1 MGFRPDNGKNP
12 FRVWLILA
20 LLFSVISA
28 FSQTTIQLEEQCD
41 CQVLSG
47 TIVNMPGSSSPV
59 GADTGDIYIN
69 TQSGQLFFWD
79 GDSWEFTR
87 SLNRSLKTFSFN
99 PNTFELLLET
109 QDGRSFK
116 ADLSALKSPEPEE
129 VGAAEVTFDNT
140 ASRLNADNVQSA
152 IEELEQTYSSLP
164 RIYATGKVEGSGTA
178 QVIYGST
185 VQRLNEG
192 DYQITFDRA
201 LPDNR
206 YIIQVSVLDCD
217 GDCPG
222 NTGDTYDNPGIT
234 YYDQSPDGFKVN
246 IGDSDNGINPKDD
259 IDLQFMF
266 TVITLPN

>member
-1 MGFRPDNGKNP
+1 MGYQPDNGKNP
-12 FRVWLILA
+12 FRVWLILI

-47 TIVNMPGSSSPV
+47 TDVNAPGSTSPTGASS
-59 GADTGDIYIN
+59 GDIYIN

-79 GDSWEFTR
+79 GDSWELTR
-87 SLNRSLKTFSFN
+87 SLNRSLKTFSLD

-109 QDGRSFK
+109 HDGRSFK
-116 ADLSALKSPEPEE
+116 ADLSALKSPEPEAVE
-129 VGAAEVTFDNT
+129 AEDIAFDN
-140 ASRLNADNVQSA
+140 ANSSLNASNVQTA
-152 IEELEQTYSSLP
+152 IEELEQAYGTLP
-164 RIYATGKVEGSGTA
+164 RIFATGKVEGTGIA
-178 QVIYGST
+178 QVIYGAT
-185 VQRLNEG
+185 VERLDEG

-222 NTGDTYDNPGIT
+222 NTGESFDNPGIT